1 MPDMSGLGAL
11 HKTLLAALDQM
22 GSVVTAS
29 LTNMD
34 GTPRG
39 DLVFLHVTPGH
50 PVEAK
55 VYRDPWTPED
65 GFGAVRSVA
74 PVAGASPPG
83 GTSPPAGTS
92 PAAAAG
98 SAVMDSAR
106 AAART
111 AALVDSIY
119 PLGPGVAIAEPGRA
133 SDAWGLLA
141 GAMRAPLSLQPDV
154 QKPEID
160 LAKSVLYVGG
170 DPTKPTPGYLGYR
183 QLTRGVLTARRAYNA
198 AFMKAMGDPVLAESW
213 GVDGLQYDEAI
224 QEAMTDLAAANQN
237 DSPLTYEDAETFM
250 NTTQGARRA
259 DAAVA
264 AVKARWN
271 ALGALAVGG
280 GQEKLPYT
288 YVDPVSWYDS
298 TDNSFGVQ
306 EIDVRQSTYD
316 AYATSNLSGFSS
328 SYYEA
333 TRSSDSAGVGLVYGP
348 YSATA
353 DFGVAS
359 SSSAQGARAGGG
371 QSAQKSDHSTS
382 ASITGQ
388 YFLADV
394 ARPWLYDEIFRIRE
408 GWFLEDGDRNSISDG
423 TASPSNN
430 GKAFP
435 AIVKSMLIA
444 RNVTIT
450 SDDWGEFA
458 SSASNWAHS
467 EESHDESSATRFGG
481 SASAFG
487 IGGTYH
493 HSDSDQ
499 SGNAFTSDD
508 GSQGW
513 SYCSSDRGGTLRLHG
528 SQILGVILQ
537 VLPASPPLDRTGH

>member
-1 MPDMSGLGAL
+1 MPDMSGLGTLQKA
-11 HKTLLAALDQM
+11 LLAALDQM

-29 LTNMD
+29 LTNAD

-39 DLVFLHVTPGH
+39 DLVFLHLVPGH

-65 GFGAVRSVA
+65 GGGAVHSVA
-74 PVAGASPPG
+74 PAAGA
-83 GTSPPAGTS
+83 A
-92 PAAAAG
+92 PAASASSAA
-98 SAVMDSAR
+98 MDSAR

-119 PLGPGVAIAEPGRA
+119 QLGLGVAIAEPGRV

-141 GAMRAPLSLQPDV
+141 GAMRAQLSPEPDV
-154 QKPEID
+154 QKSEIE
-160 LAKSVLYVGG
+160 LAKNVLYVSG
-170 DPTKPTPGYLGYR
+170 DVSKPTPGFQTYR
-183 QLTRGVLTARRAYNA
+183 QLKGKVLTARRAYNA
-198 AFMKAMGDPVLAESW
+198 AFMKAMGDPTLAESW

-237 DSPLTYEDAETFM
+237 DGPLTYEDAETFM
-250 NTTQGARRA
+250 DTTKGARRV
-259 DAAVA
+259 DA
-264 AVKARWN
+264 AVKAVKDRWN
-271 ALGALAVGG
+271 ALGALVVGSA
-280 GQEKLPYT
+280 QEKLPYT
-288 YVDPVSWYDS
+288 YIDPVSWYDA

-306 EIDVRQSTYD
+306 EIEVRQSTYD
-316 AYATSNLSGFSS
+316 TYAASNLHGFSS

-333 TRSSDSAGVGLVYGP
+333 THSSDSAGVGLVYGP

-353 DFGVAS
+353 DVDIAS
-359 SSSAQGARAGGG
+359 SSSAQGARAEGS
-371 QSAQKSDHSTS
+371 QSAQKTDNSSS

-394 ARPWLYDEIFRIRE
+394 ARPWLYDEVFRISD
-408 GWFLEDGDRNSISDG
+408 GWFLRDGDRNSISDG

-430 GKAFP
+430 GRAFP

-450 SDDWGEFA
+450 SDDWGDFA
-458 SSASNWAHS
+458 SSASNWARS
-467 EESHDESSATRFGG
+467 EASHDEASATKFGG
-481 SASAFG
+481 SAGAFG

-499 SGNAFTSDD
+499 SGNAFASDD
-508 GSQGW
+508 GSQSW
-513 SYCSSDRGGTLRLHG
+513 SFSSSDRGGTLRLHG

-537 VLPASPPLDRTGH
+537 ITPASPPFDRTGQ